1 MTGFGKHIID
11 NDNVRINIEIKS
23 LNSKMLDINCRLP
36 LNYKEYEI
44 DIRNL
49 LSTQLERGKVDCSI
63 SSELKTSTNASV
75 VNQSLAE
82 HYYKQFKTIS
92 DKFGIDSKDDFLSNI
107 LKMPDIFLTP
117 EAEIDEN
124 EWKQLSEGILF
135 ATDALNEFRAQ
146 EGKTLEADLKYRIG
160 EISALL
166 EKVEP
171 FEKERADRVKE
182 RIRINLSQ
190 TLQ

>member
-36 LNYKEYEI
+36 LSYKEYEI

-49 LSTQLERGKVDCSI
+49 LSTQLERGKVDCVI
-63 SSELKTSTNASV
+63 SSELKTSTKASV

-82 HYYKQFKTIS
+82 HYYRQFKIIS
-92 DKFGIDSKDDFLSNI
+92 EKFGIESKDEFLSNI

-124 EWKQLSEGILF
+124 EWK
-135 ATDALNEFRAQ
+135 N
-146 EGKTLEADLKYRIG
+146 
-160 EISALL
+160 
-166 EKVEP
+166 
-171 FEKERADRVKE
+171 
-182 RIRINLSQ
+182 NC
-190 TLQ
+190 